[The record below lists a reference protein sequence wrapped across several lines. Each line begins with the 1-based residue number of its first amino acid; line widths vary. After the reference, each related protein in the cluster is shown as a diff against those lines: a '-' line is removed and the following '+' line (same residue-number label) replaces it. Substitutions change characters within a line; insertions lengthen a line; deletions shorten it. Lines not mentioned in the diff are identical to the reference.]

1 MLSPYGRDAV
11 VVGSDTPFAK
21 SLAALSRF
29 FVGDGT
35 LEQTLTRVVDLS
47 VEAVQAADMV
57 GITMVVEGRNRTAVY
72 TDELAP
78 EIDEAQYED
87 GEGPCVQAFEQQRI
101 MSITSTHDDGPWPK
115 FRQAALA
122 HGIQSTL
129 SLPLVV
135 DQRAIGALNLYSRQ
149 EGGFDEDDRE
159 TAELFASQAAIVLA
173 NSQAFWDARALNI
186 GLGEA
191 MKNRAVIEQA
201 KGILMA
207 RQQCGEEE
215 AFDLLVRA
223 SQREN
228 IKLRTVAQRIVDNA
242 STRAR
247 SEDPLDES

>member
-1 MLSPYGRDAV
+1 
-11 VVGSDTPFAK
+11 VVGSDTPFTK

-47 VEAVQAADMV
+47 VEAVEAADMV

-87 GEGPCVQAFEQQRI
+87 GEGPCVQAFEQQRV
-101 MSITSTHDDGPWPK
+101 MSITSTRDDGPWPE

-122 HGIQSTL
+122 HGIHSTL

-135 DQRAIGALNLYSRQ
+135 DQRSMGALNLYSRQ
-149 EGGFDEDDRE
+149 EGGFDEDDQE
-159 TAELFASQAAIVLA
+159 IAELFASQAAIVLA

-207 RQQCGEEE
+207 RQHCAEDE

-242 STRAR
+242 SKRTRSA
-247 SEDPLDES
+247 DPLEES

>member
-101 MSITSTHDDGPWPK
+101 MSITSTHDDGPG
-115 FRQAALA
+115 RGA
-122 HGIQSTL
+122 GIRHRRH
-129 SLPLVV
+129 PLVRRHRSRRRGRSGCHA
-135 DQRAIGALNLYSRQ
+135 DRAAGRLPRAPPMTAR
-149 EGGFDEDDRE
+149 DDR
-159 TAELFASQAAIVLA
+159 
-173 NSQAFWDARALNI
+173 
-186 GLGEA
+186 LG
-191 MKNRAVIEQA
+191 
-201 KGILMA
+201 
-207 RQQCGEEE
+207 
-215 AFDLLVRA
+215 
-223 SQREN
+223 
-228 IKLRTVAQRIVDNA
+228 
-242 STRAR
+242 
-247 SEDPLDES
+247 P

>member
-1 MLSPYGRDAV
+1 M
-11 VVGSDTPFAK
+11 
-21 SLAALSRF
+21 
-29 FVGDGT
+29 
-35 LEQTLTRVVDLS
+35 
-47 VEAVQAADMV
+47 
-57 GITMVVEGRNRTAVY
+57 
-72 TDELAP
+72 
-78 EIDEAQYED
+78 
-87 GEGPCVQAFEQQRI
+87 
-101 MSITSTHDDGPWPK
+101 
-115 FRQAALA
+115 
-122 HGIQSTL
+122 
-129 SLPLVV
+129 
-135 DQRAIGALNLYSRQ
+135 
-149 EGGFDEDDRE
+149 
-159 TAELFASQAAIVLA
+159 LA

-207 RQQCGEEE
+207 RQQCGEDE

>member
-1 MLSPYGRDAV
+1 
-11 VVGSDTPFAK
+11 
-21 SLAALSRF
+21 
-29 FVGDGT
+29 
-35 LEQTLTRVVDLS
+35 
-47 VEAVQAADMV
+47 
-57 GITMVVEGRNRTAVY
+57 
-72 TDELAP
+72 
-78 EIDEAQYED
+78 
-87 GEGPCVQAFEQQRI
+87 
-101 MSITSTHDDGPWPK
+101 MSGK
-115 FRQAALA
+115 KL
-122 HGIQSTL
+122 
-129 SLPLVV
+129 LPLVV